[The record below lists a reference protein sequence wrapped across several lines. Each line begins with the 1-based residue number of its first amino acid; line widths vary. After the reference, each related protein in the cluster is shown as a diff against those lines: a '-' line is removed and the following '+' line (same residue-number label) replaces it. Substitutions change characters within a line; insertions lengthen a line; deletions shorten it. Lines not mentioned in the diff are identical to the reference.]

1 MFCSSCKTITPPNAS
16 SGIEQPPIVEA
27 NTSNIALTSNVVADA
42 SVSTNLIQETQESQ
56 IEHLAITIPSSNTV
70 DNVVATPTNNVVDID
85 SLVYVSNDTPS
96 TNGEVEQGF
105 WKSCTEFFKSHK
117 PIFDGIIVSLE
128 IFFLTLLFSL
138 PLALPICFGR
148 MSKLWLIRKPVELF
162 LLIMRG
168 TPLILQ
174 LLVVFF
180 VPSILFPNIKFDR
193 FCAAIIAFSI
203 NYAAFFA
210 EIYRGGIESIPV
222 GQYEAGKVLGF
233 TKTQTFFRIIL
244 PQVIKRI
251 IPSTANEVMTLVK
264 DTALAM
270 TIGVAELFRA
280 AQTISSREFSVV
292 PLFVAGV
299 VYFLLN
305 WIVDIFF
312 RFIEKKLNYYK

>member
-1 MFCSSCKTITPPNAS
+1 MFCSFCKAITPPNAS

-27 NTSNIALTSNVVADA
+27 NTSDIALTSNVVADA
-42 SVSTNLIQETQESQ
+42 SVSTYLIQETQESQ

-70 DNVVATPTNNVVDID
+70 DNVVAT
-85 SLVYVSNDTPS
+85 S
-96 TNGEVEQGF
+96 TNAIIDLNSFVFVSSDSKTTEEVDKGF
-105 WKSCTEFFKSHK
+105 WGTCKKFFKTHK
-117 PIFDGIIVSLE
+117 PIFEGIIVSLE
-128 IFFLTLLFSL
+128 IFFFTLLFSL

-148 MSKLWLIRKPVELF
+148 MSKIWVIRKPIELF

-180 VPSILFPNIKFDR
+180 VPGILFPGIKMDR
-193 FCAAIIAFSI
+193 FCAAIVAFSI

-312 RFIEKKLNYYK
+312 RFIERKLNYYK